1 MAARKRL
8 SQSEMTARLHGEGPA
23 ADIAAEVENTVKQA
37 LEPEKATSEKTAKPK
52 LPERRRTTVYIRD
65 DYYLQAEMATRYL
78 KDRGLTP
85 KSISALIDDALGREL
100 TRLAKAHNGGEPW
113 PKPGEQ

>member
-8 SQSEMTARLHGEGPA
+8 SQAEMTARLHGEGA
-23 ADIAAEVENTVKQA
+23 EADIAAEVGNRVKQV
-37 LEPEKATSEKTAKPK
+37 LEPPKRKPK

-100 TRLAKAHNGGEPW
+100 TRLAKAHNDGEPW
-113 PKPGEQ
+113 PKPGDQ